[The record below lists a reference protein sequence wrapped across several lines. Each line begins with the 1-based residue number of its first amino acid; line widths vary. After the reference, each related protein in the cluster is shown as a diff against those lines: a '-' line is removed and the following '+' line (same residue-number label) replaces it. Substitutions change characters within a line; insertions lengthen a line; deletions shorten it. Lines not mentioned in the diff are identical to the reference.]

1 MRIVLFTLWGL
12 MMAIPGLNAAASDS
26 LDTTQTTTNVSET
39 APPATPALAVSTVEG
54 NVSNVAN
61 KASSKLGEWLGHHLG
76 AWSQQ
81 TFLGTELW
89 RYASAFVLLLLV
101 MIIARLV
108 RYSFEKWLPRLA
120 RHTRMKADDM
130 VLETAGSPAS
140 LFVTSLGLW
149 MAILPLL
156 APFSSGVQEA
166 AMRLAMAVA
175 ASAVLWY
182 LYLLAGVMDHYLRKL
197 AQRTDNDLDD
207 AFVDVMRKTARVFIL
222 VVGILFIGQSI
233 LHLRITALLAS
244 AGIAGLAI
252 AFAAQDTIANI
263 FGSIMILLD
272 RPFKIGERVKV
283 ADADGTIAQVGFRST
298 RIRTLDGHL
307 VSLPNKMVADAKVEN
322 VARRPHIKRV
332 ANITITYDTPVAK
345 VEKAVQIIRDILAN
359 HPGMAEDFQPRV
371 YFNDFNDWSLNII
384 MIAWYHPAEY
394 WQYLEWCQD
403 VNLKIM
409 RQFEAEGIEFA
420 FPTNTTYLAHD
431 PNREL
436 TIKTQEIAA
445 QFDATGTQI

>member
-1 MRIVLFTLWGL
+1 MRIALFALWGL
-12 MMAIPGLNAAASDS
+12 MMAISGLNAAESAAAA
-26 LDTTQTTTNVSET
+26 TTSPGVSPAAAAG
-39 APPATPALAVSTVEG
+39 APAVPIVAKEVSTVEKD
-54 NVSNVAN
+54 VSNVATE
-61 KASSKLGEWLGHHLG
+61 ASSRLGEWLANHIG
-76 AWSQQ
+76 AWSQK

-89 RYASAFVLLLLV
+89 RYVSAFILLLMV
-101 MIIARLV
+101 MIFARLV

-120 RHTRMKADDM
+120 RRTRMKADDM
-130 VLETAGSPAS
+130 ILETAGAPAS
-140 LFVTSLGLW
+140 LFVISLGVW

-156 APFSSGVQEA
+156 APFSAGVQEV
-166 AMRLAMAVA
+166 AMRLALALA

-182 LYLLAGVMDHYLRKL
+182 LYLLAGVMDHYLRRL

-207 AFVDVMRKTARVFIL
+207 AFVDVMRKTVRVFIM

-263 FGSIMILLD
+263 FGSFMILLD
-272 RPFKIGERVKV
+272 RPFKVGERVKV
-283 ADADGTIAQVGFRST
+283 ADADGTIVQVGFRST

-394 WQYLEWCQD
+394 WQYLEWSQD

-436 TIKTQEIAA
+436 TIKTQEIVA
-445 QFDATGTQI
+445 GTD